1 MSASDDG
8 LHVWGPSVATLDV
21 HDLDHPGGARLVAM
35 TRDATGTWHTP
46 HRPAGRYW
54 LVVDGDRLPD
64 PGSTSQP
71 FDSSASQS

>member
-54 LVVDGDRLPD
+54 LVVDGIDDQYGIGGYYLE
-64 PGSTSQP
+64 
-71 FDSSASQS
+71 FDLQ